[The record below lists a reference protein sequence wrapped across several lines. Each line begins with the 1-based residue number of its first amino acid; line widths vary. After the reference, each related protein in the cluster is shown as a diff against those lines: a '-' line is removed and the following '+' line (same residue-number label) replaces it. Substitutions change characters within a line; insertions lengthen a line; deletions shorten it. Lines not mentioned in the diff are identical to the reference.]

1 MGVAAGH
8 VPSSKGTHNPL
19 PPQGKA
25 VVFFDGLCPLC
36 NALVDK
42 LLALDKRRGLL
53 FAPLQGKTAAE
64 VLGQEARAQPGTVVF
79 WDEKGFHRH
88 SRAMVRIIARI
99 GGVSGLWA
107 GPLAAIPAPLR
118 DSVYAWVSRNRH
130 RWFGQAAACRLPDET
145 EKDRFLP

>member
-1 MGVAAGH
+1 MGSAAGC
-8 VPSSKGTHNPL
+8 KGSPKANCDPL

-25 VVFFDGLCPLC
+25 VVFFDGLCPFC
-36 NALVDK
+36 NAVVDK
-42 LLALDKRRGLL
+42 LLTLDKRRGLL

-64 VLGQEARAQPGTVVF
+64 VLGQEAYAQPGTVVL

-88 SRAMVRIIARI
+88 SRAIVRILARI

-107 GPLAAIPAPLR
+107 GPLAAIPVPWR
-118 DSVYAWVSRNRH
+118 DSVYAWVSRDRY
-130 RWFGQAAACRLPDET
+130 RWFGRAAACRLPDET